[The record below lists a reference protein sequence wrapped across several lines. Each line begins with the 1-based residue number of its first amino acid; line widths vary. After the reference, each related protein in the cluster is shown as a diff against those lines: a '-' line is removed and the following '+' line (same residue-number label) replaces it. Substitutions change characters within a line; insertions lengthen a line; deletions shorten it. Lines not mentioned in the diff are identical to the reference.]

1 MLIFDGGSVPYRG
14 SPILDINSFSIVGG
28 ALSGL
33 INTNN
38 LIGTGTSS
46 ALGNSIS
53 NIHKSKKH
61 NPKTTTKKSV
71 EGGGDAI

>member
-1 MLIFDGGSVPYRG
+1 MLIFDGGSIPYRG
-14 SPILDINSFSIVGG
+14 SPILDMNSFTIVGG

-33 INTNN
+33 INPNN

-46 ALGNSIS
+46 TLGNSIS
-53 NIHKSKKH
+53 IVHHSQKLNS
-61 NPKTTTKKSV
+61 KTTNKKSV

>member
-14 SPILDINSFSIVGG
+14 SPILDMNSFTIAGC
-28 ALSGL
+28 ALSGI
-33 INTNN
+33 INQNN

-53 NIHKSKKH
+53 IIQQS
-61 NPKTTTKKSV
+61 
-71 EGGGDAI
+71 

>member
-14 SPILDINSFSIVGG
+14 SPILDMNSFTIVGG
-28 ALSGL
+28 ALSGI
-33 INTNN
+33 INQNN

-53 NIHKSKKH
+53 IIQQS
-61 NPKTTTKKSV
+61 
-71 EGGGDAI
+71 

>member
-1 MLIFDGGSVPYRG
+1 MPQGSLNFQDESSHQDMLIFEGGLSVPYRG

-28 ALSGL
+28 AMSGL

-46 ALGNSIS
+46 ALGNSL
-53 NIHKSKKH
+53 NL
-61 NPKTTTKKSV
+61 
-71 EGGGDAI
+71 AA